1 MKHYGLKVMKK
12 DYLDSLQVE
21 DNDFV
26 ALLENN
32 FGRDYVKK
40 NINLN
45 DYASVT
51 PTIIANTPKP
61 WRK

>member
-1 MKHYGLKVMKK
+1 MKK
-12 DYLDSLQVE
+12 DYIDSLQLD

-40 NINLN
+40 SINIKN
-45 DYASVT
+45 YTSSV
-51 PTIIANTPKP
+51 PKIIVNTPKP

>member
-1 MKHYGLKVMKK
+1 MKK
-12 DYLDSLQVE
+12 DCLDSMNLE

-40 NINLN
+40 NVKLE
-45 DYASVT
+45 DYDSVV
-51 PTIIANTPKP
+51 PNVIINTPKP
-61 WRK
+61 WGK